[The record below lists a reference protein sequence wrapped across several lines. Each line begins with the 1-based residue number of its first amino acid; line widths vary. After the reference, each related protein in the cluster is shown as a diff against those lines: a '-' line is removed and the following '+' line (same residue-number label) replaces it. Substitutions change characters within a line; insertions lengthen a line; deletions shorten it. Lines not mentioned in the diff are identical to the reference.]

1 VVRPRRRRKPDHY
14 RYLRSVYKGKSLVS
28 SSRLRWGA
36 LALVLGIYVV
46 DFVGGEHGLVHRFRL
61 GRELGELRAQN
72 ARLERQKERLL
83 IEVQHKED
91 DPLSL
96 EHLAREKYWMIGP
109 DEIIYR
115 FEDDE
120 VVPEVNL
127 FEDADSL
134 ETEP

>member
-1 VVRPRRRRKPDHY
+1 VVRPRRRRKPTRY
-14 RYLRSVYKGKSLVS
+14 RYLRSVYKGKSLFS

-36 LALVLGIYVV
+36 FALVLGIYVV

-61 GRELGELRAQN
+61 SRELEELRTQN
-72 ARLERQKERLL
+72 TRLQRQKEGLM
-83 IEVQHKED
+83 IEVLHQED

-109 DEIIYR
+109 NELIYR

-120 VVPEVNL
+120 VVPELDL
-127 FEDADSL
+127 FDDADSL
-134 ETEP
+134 GAEF

>member
-1 VVRPRRRRKPDHY
+1 MVPPRRRRKPVRY
-14 RYLRSVYKGKSLVS
+14 RYLRSVYKGKSVFS

-36 LALVLGIYVV
+36 VALVLGIYVV
-46 DFVGGEHGLVHRFRL
+46 DFVGGDQGLAHRFELR
-61 GRELGELRAQN
+61 RELEQLQAQN
-72 ARLERQKERLL
+72 ANLRRQKERLL
-83 IEVQHKED
+83 IEVQHRED

-120 VVPEVNL
+120 VVPELDL

-134 ETEP
+134 GAEL